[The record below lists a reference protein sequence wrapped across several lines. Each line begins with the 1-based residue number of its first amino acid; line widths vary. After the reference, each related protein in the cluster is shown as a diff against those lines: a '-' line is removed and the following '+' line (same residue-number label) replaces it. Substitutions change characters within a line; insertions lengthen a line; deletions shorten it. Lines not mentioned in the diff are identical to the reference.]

1 MITPPVDDPG
11 LFGEV
16 AAANALS
23 DVYAMGGRP
32 VTALNLVFFPSGK
45 LGPEVLAGI
54 VAGAGRKIAQAGAAL
69 AGGHSVDDEEP
80 KFGLAVTGVVHPDRI
95 WRNRGVRPGDHLVL
109 TKPLGSG
116 VLFNAHRKRI
126 LPAASLDACL
136 DVVTRLNARAAEV
149 LSGFEV
155 HAATD
160 VTGFGLLGHA
170 LGMARASEVTL
181 DFRFDDLPF
190 LRDAVEMYRRG
201 VTTKANAGNHELVGG
216 SLAVRR
222 RLAPHESE
230 MLIDPQTSGGL
241 LAAVPAAESGAV
253 VEALRAAGLADAR
266 VVAVAGPLGERLLVV
281 S

>member
-54 VAGAGRKIAQAGAAL
+54 VAGSLRKIAEAGAAL

-126 LPAASLDACL
+126 LPPASLDACL
-136 DVVTRLNARAAEV
+136 AVVTRLNARAAEV
-149 LSGFEV
+149 LSRFQV

-170 LGMARASEVTL
+170 LGMARSSQVTF
-181 DFRFDDLPF
+181 DFRFDDLP
-190 LRDAVEMYRRG
+190 LMRDAVEMYRRG
-201 VTTKANAGNHELVGG
+201 VTTKANAGNHELVDA
-216 SLAVRR
+216 SLAVKR
-222 RLAPHESE
+222 RLAPHEAE

-241 LAAVPAAESGAV
+241 LAAVPPAESGAAV
-253 VEALRAAGLADAR
+253 DALRAAGLADAR
-266 VVAVAGPLGERLLVV
+266 VVAVAGPAGERLLVV